1 MGFNK
6 RYVNTEYIKD
16 LSIENKWK
24 EIINYLR
31 ADALIFSG
39 EEGIKLQSVI
49 CGKNEEEII
58 NSIKKIY
65 KTKKC

>member
-6 RYVNTEYIKD
+6 RYVNTDYIKN
-16 LSIENKWK
+16 LAVENKWE
-24 EIINYLR
+24 EIINYLK

-39 EEGIKLQSVI
+39 NEAMELQNI
-49 CGKNEEEII
+49 IFGKKKKEII